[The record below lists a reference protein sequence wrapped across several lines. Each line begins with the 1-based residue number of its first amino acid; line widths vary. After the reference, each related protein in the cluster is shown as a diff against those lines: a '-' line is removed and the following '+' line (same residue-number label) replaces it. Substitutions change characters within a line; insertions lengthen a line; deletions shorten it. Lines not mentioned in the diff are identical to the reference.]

1 MKDKT
6 LVVPQLVDAL
16 ALHPSDYVREQA
28 MCALGTIARSPATR
42 DHALKLGALQPLL
55 QELQGNV
62 TVSMLRS
69 ATWAL
74 SNLCRGKPQF
84 ALVKQALGTLA
95 QLIWSQD
102 DEVLKH
108 ACLALSY
115 LAHGPNEKIQ
125 AVIESGAVERLVEL
139 LMHPQ
144 PSVQTP
150 ALRAL
155 GNLATGDDLQNQQV
169 LQHLVAGVNA
179 YDPTAQLQAITQFR
193 KLLSIERNPPTQQ
206 VVDQGV
212 VPRFVEFLQQDQQP
226 VLQFEAA
233 WALTN
238 IVSGTSEHTRVVI
251 DANAVP
257 ALVALLLSPSDD
269 VCEQAAWALG
279 NIAGDSPTCRDLVL
293 RAGALPP
300 LLQLLLQGNKLSMLR
315 NATWALSNFCRGK
328 PQPQFALVRP
338 ALGTL
343 AQLIHSQDDEVLA
356 DVCWALSH
364 LSDGPN
370 EKIQAVIESGVV
382 RRLVEL
388 LMHPQPS
395 VQTPALRTV
404 GNIVTGDDLQTQLML
419 NGDALPCLRA
429 LLHSQKEDILKE
441 ACWTLSNITA
451 GNKQQIQ
458 AVIDADVLPPLIQLL
473 ANAELAVRKEAA
485 WVICNATSG
494 GTPQQIKY
502 LVQVGCIRPL
512 CDLLVVA
519 DKKIIAVALEGLENI
534 LKVGDEE
541 MRQGLTE
548 ENDMARFVD
557 EAEGLSKME
566 FLQQHEHAAWP
577 RTSCESW
584 AWTSDIYDK
593 AVKIIETY
601 FSQEE
606 DDKDDDM
613 PPLDDEEANV
623 CVERDH
629 HSALDRIH
637 VTGHHGGI
645 ELDDT
650 DDTVDDL
657 AEQFDMM
664 KELQD
669 ALGRSCD
676 VGDDAD
682 EAHLESELDLVH
694 SAVHL
699 PPAALLP
706 LGARVSDA
714 AGDPGTIIDTN
725 CSYTVRYDSGKT
737 CYNVSKGLT
746 LSTGDPDDFDFAN
759 HAEDT
764 DDEEYMSNLWP
775 GSPEYTS
782 APSKSAL
789 NVFSCEYD
797 CGFISDFDTVSAHE
811 CACPMHPGTAGS
823 TA

>member
-1 MKDKT
+1 MSADP
-6 LVVPQLVDAL
+6 LLDIALSVDDNQV
-16 ALHPSDYVREQA
+16 HPLSPHTGGRGCVR
-28 MCALGTIARSPATR
+28 RV
-42 DHALKLGALQPLL
+42 LGALGWWLLGRWLAVPL
-55 QELQGNV
+55 V
-62 TVSMLRS
+62 VA
-69 ATWAL
+69 ATLVDTAL
-74 SNLCRGKPQF
+74 STLRLLKRHAIDLPLWHATCCDPIGLVLQLALQLPLGTTVAVLFPAMLSLFVIPLCALCGEWGQVGGLASFTGLATAVPLALAMLPLFGGSANSKAHALCTSQFVGAAQLALGGGSRGEAAATGARGGGMKLCACLESIKGGVLPIDRLAL

-125 AVIESGAVERLVEL
+125 AVIESG
-139 LMHPQ
+139 
-144 PSVQTP
+144 
-150 ALRAL
+150 
-155 GNLATGDDLQNQQV
+155 
-169 LQHLVAGVNA
+169 
-179 YDPTAQLQAITQFR
+179 
-193 KLLSIERNPPTQQ
+193 
-206 VVDQGV
+206 
-212 VPRFVEFLQQDQQP
+212 
-226 VLQFEAA
+226 
-233 WALTN
+233 
-238 IVSGTSEHTRVVI
+238 
-251 DANAVP
+251 
-257 ALVALLLSPSDD
+257 
-269 VCEQAAWALG
+269 
-279 NIAGDSPTCRDLVL
+279 
-293 RAGALPP
+293 
-300 LLQLLLQGNKLSMLR
+300 
-315 NATWALSNFCRGK
+315 
-328 PQPQFALVRP
+328 
-338 ALGTL
+338 
-343 AQLIHSQDDEVLA
+343 
-356 DVCWALSH
+356 
-364 LSDGPN
+364 
-370 EKIQAVIESGVV
+370 VV

-388 LMHPQPS
+388 LMHPQSS

-429 LLHSQKEDILKE
+429 LLHSQKEDIRKE

-557 EAEGLSKME
+557 EAEGLSKIE